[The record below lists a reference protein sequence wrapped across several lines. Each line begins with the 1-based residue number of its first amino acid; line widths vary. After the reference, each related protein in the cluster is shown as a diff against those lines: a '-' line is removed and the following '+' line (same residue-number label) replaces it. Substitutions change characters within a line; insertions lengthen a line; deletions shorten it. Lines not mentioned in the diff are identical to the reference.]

1 MPLIWGGEITTIMT
15 RAGCI
20 VIDFWVLRNLK
31 ISILSY
37 KYRNFCLKNFLLE
50 TLTLHTL
57 NISTE
62 LRKKCAD
69 AILTPSTE
77 YIYQQLRL
85 LLGRNFC
92 WSFHLHVAS
101 LQSHGTVEETS
112 GFFQNSLVPSHLS
125 PHFMIALLT
134 FAVPEF
140 HSMLPPMSWVAS
152 YRRTA
157 EKDNYTSSVCSGTFV
172 TFFSFI
178 SSSF

>member
-20 VIDFWVLRNLK
+20 VIDFWVLWNLK

-37 KYRNFCLKNFLLE
+37 KYRNFCLKKFPVWNLDSSHFKHIHRAMQKMRRRNPNTLNWVYLSAIAFVVGKKFLLI
-50 TLTLHTL
+50 
-57 NISTE
+57 ISFA
-62 LRKKCAD
+62 RSIAS
-69 AILTPSTE
+69 IP
-77 YIYQQLRL
+77 RH
-85 LLGRNFC
+85 GRRN
-92 WSFHLHVAS
+92 
-101 LQSHGTVEETS
+101 ER
-112 GFFQNSLVPSHLS
+112 FFQNSLVPSHLS

-134 FAVPEF
+134 LAVPEF

-172 TFFSFI
+172 TFFI